1 MDNRLNFDRPVL
13 LCKGLA
19 KQRKLPWKGRRSVL
33 GQILGRRNSPW
44 LNGTAPGL
52 AIALSGSNSDVKI
65 NDLLPI
71 TERTHEDNACSRN
84 CIPKDET
91 KRHRVM
97 RRLALRVGQSQ
108 NQRNGYFGGYI
119 CKRQKI
125 GKLEARM
132 KDYFSGYICKRQKIG
147 KQEARKCIEKM
158 LRLRELHK
166 GRSEYQ
172 QQRAVSGRMITDI
185 EMNGT
190 IRGAVEEF
198 HLCINLRGND
208 ALFAECI
215 RSFPT
220 VVVDAQNWL
229 HRLALETEQVSEMQV
244 TAMVPPNK
252 KPQLRS
258 RKTIPYIDIYGFR
271 ALDTPFGYISAFEF
285 LRYWTAEALGPPSS
299 SDATPRTEWT
309 DAGRQILATAS
320 LEDGKTK
327 LSPGLHYR
335 VIEPQNN
342 GDEYWVFPREPK
354 AVYEVLR
361 HSWVIVRRSRPH
373 VPVLQGAQVPSAAK

>member
-1 MDNRLNFDRPVL
+1 
-13 LCKGLA
+13 
-19 KQRKLPWKGRRSVL
+19 
-33 GQILGRRNSPW
+33 
-44 LNGTAPGL
+44 
-52 AIALSGSNSDVKI
+52 
-65 NDLLPI
+65 
-71 TERTHEDNACSRN
+71 
-84 CIPKDET
+84 
-91 KRHRVM
+91 M
-97 RRLALRVGQSQ
+97 RRLALRVSQSQ

-125 GKLEARM
+125 GKL
-132 KDYFSGYICKRQKIG
+132 
-147 KQEARKCIEKM
+147 EARKCIEKM

-285 LRYWTAEALGPPSS
+285 LRY
-299 SDATPRTEWT
+299 
-309 DAGRQILATAS
+309 
-320 LEDGKTK
+320 
-327 LSPGLHYR
+327 
-335 VIEPQNN
+335 
-342 GDEYWVFPREPK
+342 
-354 AVYEVLR
+354 
-361 HSWVIVRRSRPH
+361 
-373 VPVLQGAQVPSAAK
+373 